1 MSLSH
6 DENQLP
12 EKIIP
17 ASRSSAGEVM
27 QRGTLYLVGTP
38 IGNLGDLSPRAAAIL
53 GEADLI
59 VAEDTRRTLR
69 LLSHLGLR
77 KHLDSYH
84 EHNKR
89 VKEPIL
95 LQKLQSGSRLALV
108 TDAGMPGI
116 SDPGSDLVAAC
127 VLAGIP
133 VVVIPGPCAAITA
146 LAGSGLLTDRFV
158 FEGFLP
164 TSGKN
169 RKIRLAGLASEPRTI
184 ILYEAPHRIK
194 RTLADMAAIPEL
206 AGRRLTIGRE
216 LTKSHEEF
224 IRLTVTEADLLYHQT
239 EPRGEFVLIL
249 EGLIAS
255 LERSR
260 INGDS
265 LSDLAGLPE
274 QGTGDDGAAD
284 PAIPLLR
291 DLLDQGK
298 SLKDAVRLCCRRTGR
313 SRNELY
319 ALALALTAEIEKNT
333 DI

>member
-1 MSLSH
+1 MIH
-6 DENQLP
+6 DENQLLDQ
-12 EKIIP
+12 EMP
-17 ASRSSAGEVM
+17 ASRPSSGEVM

-69 LLSHLGLR
+69 LLNHLGLR

-89 VKEPIL
+89 AKEPIL
-95 LQKLQSGSRLALV
+95 LQKLKSGSRLALV

-127 VLAGIP
+127 VLADIP

-184 ILYEAPHRIK
+184 ILYEAPHRIR
-194 RTLADMAAIPEL
+194 RTLADMAANPEL
-206 AGRRLTIGRE
+206 ASRRLSIGRE
-216 LTKSHEEF
+216 LTKSHEEY
-224 IRLTVTEADLLYHQT
+224 IRLTVAEVELFYRQT

-249 EGLIAS
+249 EGLLAS
-255 LERSR
+255 LERGQASGESSS
-260 INGDS
+260 N
-265 LSDLAGLPE
+265 LAGSAGP
-274 QGTGDDGAAD
+274 GTGDDCATD
-284 PAIPLLR
+284 PTIPMLR

-319 ALALALTAEIEKNT
+319 ALALELTARIEEKT